1 MRIKRVLAIVLVGS
15 IVISG
20 CAAKKEPPASST
32 QSEEITDTRA
42 IDGGKPW
49 INSNL
54 KENVINVGHLSEK
67 DDYYIAVNYDWIME
81 HDIPEGSPSY
91 SGASVLR
98 SEIEEKAIA
107 AIEDDTLTGVDAKLV
122 SLMYHSFLDWDS
134 RNENGL
140 KPLEAI
146 VKDIEALADIDA
158 VSEYTCSPERPELVN
173 AVVKIKNSKDL
184 LDSTKYV
191 TAVEFND
198 LLLGDSSEYSERSLV
213 GQLQEDENRKLFSSL
228 MVRMGYSQEESDKIY
243 DASMEYETQL
253 AESVYSYNDYSQS
266 DIFPRL

>member
-20 CAAKKEPPASST
+20 CTAKKEPPPADST
-32 QSEEITDTRA
+32 PSEAVADTKN

-67 DDYYIAVNYDWIME
+67 DDYYIAVNYEWIME

-107 AIEDDTLTGVDAKLV
+107 AMEDDTLTGVDARLV

-140 KPLEAI
+140 APLEAI

-158 VSEYTCSPERPELVN
+158 VSEYTCSSERPELVKT
-173 AVVKIKNSKDL
+173 VVKIKNSKDL
-184 LDSTKYV
+184 LESTKYV

-198 LLLGDSSEYSERSLV
+198 LLLGARSRRHCSRTIPAD
-213 GQLQEDENRKLFSSL
+213 GARCPGS
-228 MVRMGYSQEESDKIY
+228 RT
-243 DASMEYETQL
+243 A
-253 AESVYSYNDYSQS
+253 
-266 DIFPRL
+266 